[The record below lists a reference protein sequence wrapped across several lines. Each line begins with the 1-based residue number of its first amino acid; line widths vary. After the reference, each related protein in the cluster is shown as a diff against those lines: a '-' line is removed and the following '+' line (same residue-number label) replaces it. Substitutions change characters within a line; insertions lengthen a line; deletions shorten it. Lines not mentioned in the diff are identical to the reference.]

1 LADNTVLDAGAG
13 GDTIATDDVAGV
25 KYQVVKLAV
34 GADGAADLV
43 ATANPIPVIAVAN
56 SGVDIG
62 DVTINNA
69 SLAVTGTFWQA
80 TQPVSGTVAVTNAG
94 ITTIAGAVAGTEMQV
109 DVLTLPNVVLASG
122 TVTAV
127 TDITN
132 AVKTVGPAAHDA
144 VVSGAP
150 VRLGAYAKA
159 AAPTDVSAD
168 GDTVNVWADLAG
180 RVAVWDGGLNVSI
193 DDGGNTITVDG
204 TVAVTG
210 VATAAN
216 QTTIIGHVDGLE
228 ALLTTIDADTSN
240 LSVVGGGTEATAI
253 RVTIANNST
262 GVLSVDDNG
271 GALTVDG
278 TVDVGTVTTVTA
290 VTAITNALPAGTNN
304 IGDVD
309 VLTVVTGTGATNLGK
324 AVDGVAGAT
333 DTGVLMLA
341 VRDDALAALTPADGD
356 YTQLR
361 VSSTGALHVT
371 GGGGGTQYNID
382 DVASA
387 TAAGTVALVVRKDT
401 GASLAGTDGDVTGLQ
416 VDANGALRVT
426 GGGGGTE
433 YTVDAAAPAAP
444 TGATFVMERDD
455 ALSALTEV
463 EGDWTNPRAN
473 ANGALWVKQDGTAV
487 VDGSGVTQ
495 PVSNA
500 GLTALNGAIAGTEV
514 QVDVL
519 TMPTVT
525 VNAHAVTNAGTFAT
539 QVDGAALTALQ
550 LIDNLVLAE
559 DAAHASADP
568 GVLALAVRRDTAAV
582 GSGTDG
588 DNSTLNVD
596 ATGRLWAHVGTIDAG
611 TITTVSTVT
620 AVTAITNALP
630 AGTNN
635 IGDVDVL
642 TIAAGDNNIGNV
654 DIVSLPAL
662 AAGTNLIGSVAA
674 APVTGAIYQGTTAR
688 TPVFTAIDAATSGD
702 NTLVAA
708 AGASNKIR
716 VHALYLVAAGTTTV
730 RFESGA
736 GGTALSGQMNLI
748 ANTGF
753 VLPFNEA
760 GWFETAANTLLN
772 LELSAA
778 VSIDGGMVH
787 SVVT

>member
-25 KYQVVKLAV
+25 KYQVVKLAL

-43 ATANPIPVIAVAN
+43 AAANPVPVIAVAN

-568 GVLALAVRRDTAAV
+568 RELALAVRRDTAAV

-642 TIAAGDNNIGNV
+642 SIAAGDNNIGNV